1 MRNFS
6 KKLLALLGSIALPLG
21 AAQAVTVTDSMLVDI
36 TVLEVC
42 SITVSSD
49 VNFGSV
55 TPGVTGDVQ
64 INGEIEYACSTT
76 TVADIEID
84 SGGARQMTNG
94 TTNIVYTLGQ
104 RDYVSNG
111 GSSWGL
117 VSAGDAVG
125 IVGAGVST
133 PVQVPVYGE
142 VLAAAYADAETTYHS
157 QTVTVNLIY

>member
-1 MRNFS
+1 VRNFAV
-6 KKLLALLGSIALPLG
+6 KLLALIGSVVLPLG
-21 AAQAVTVTDSMLVDI
+21 AAQAAIVTDSMLVDI

-42 SITVSSD
+42 SLTVNSD

-64 INGEIEYACSTT
+64 SNGEIEYACSKT

-84 SGGARQMTNG
+84 SGAARQMTNG

-104 RDYVSNG
+104 DDYVSNG

-117 VSAGDAVG
+117 DGAGDAVG

-133 PVQVPVYGE
+133 PIQLPVYGE
-142 VLAAAYADAETTYHS
+142 VLAAAYEDAETTYHS